1 MSGIGLGVRD
11 SKVKKD
17 TILILSYPNMN
28 SV

>member
-1 MSGIGLGVRD
+1 MSGIGLRIRD

-28 SV
+28 SL